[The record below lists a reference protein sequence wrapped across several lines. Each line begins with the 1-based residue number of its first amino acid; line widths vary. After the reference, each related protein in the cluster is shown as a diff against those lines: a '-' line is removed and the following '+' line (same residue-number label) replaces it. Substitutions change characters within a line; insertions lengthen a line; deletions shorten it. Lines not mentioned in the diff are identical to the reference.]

1 MNIVQ
6 PHDRGRVCLLIDA
19 SIRAYRAFSG
29 APVSTAPPD
38 GYEFVTT
45 WSGVDALF
53 GKDKHAETYGI
64 VFRSLEKPNRYVFAF
79 RGTASPEDFG
89 LDLGCRGHAFVPFGP
104 SASGPGGTVP
114 GVPVD
119 VSVEAGFWDAYTT
132 ATVTTVSMQRQVFA
146 LLDSY
151 AAPGRRVAI
160 ELWITGHSLGA
171 ALSTLFALDVALCRP
186 EIKASHVN
194 FASPRV
200 GNQAFVEFY
209 QQQRAQQDA
218 TTRTLRVQNV
228 CDEVPNL
235 PPRELGYQ
243 HVSDVM
249 FVEFHKHRALLSD
262 IEWLV
267 HCHASANYQ
276 AVLQCAKESPDGVCD
291 NPALQVPGETCAL
304 SSTPVDPS
312 KAKDKARG

>member
-6 PHDRGRVCLLIDA
+6 PHDWDRVCLLIDA
-19 SIRAYRAFSG
+19 SIQAYRAFSG
-29 APVSTAPPD
+29 TPVSAAAPD
-38 GYEFVTT
+38 GYAMLTT
-45 WSGVDALF
+45 WRGVDALF
-53 GKDKHAETYGI
+53 GKDRHVETYGV
-64 VFRSLEKPNRYVFAF
+64 VFRSVEKPNRYVFAF
-79 RGTASPEDFG
+79 RGTASPEDLG
-89 LDLGCRGHAFVPFGP
+89 VDLGCSTHPFVPFGP
-104 SASGPGGTVP
+104 SASGPGGTGPDVP
-114 GVPVD
+114 DGVH
-119 VSVEAGFWDAYTT
+119 VEAGFWSAYTT
-132 ATVTTVSMQRQVFA
+132 ATATTVSMQQQVFS

-151 AAPGRRVAI
+151 AAPGQPI

-209 QQQRAQQDA
+209 QQQLAQQDA

-228 CDEVPNL
+228 LDVVPDL
-235 PPRELGYQ
+235 PLKELGYQ

-249 FVEFHKHRALLSD
+249 LIEFHKHEALPLD
-262 IEWLV
+262 LNHIG

-276 AVLQCAKESPDGVCD
+276 AVLQCAKESPDGVCN
-291 NPALQVPGETCAL
+291 NPTLQVPGESCVLT
-304 SSTPVDPS
+304 STPVDPS
-312 KAKDKARG
+312 KVKG